1 LQQAAAVS
9 PKGSRNLLPPE
20 QSYVQ
25 FLQQQVR
32 PARALL
38 HAHGLK
44 GFHDLRAAY
53 ACERYLQLTGHAAP
67 VNGGRCLDRT
77 LDRSARR
84 SATNS
89 ATTVFT
95 WSPPT
100 SAASAA
106 REQRYEVVL
115 RHGAVSDCG
124 A

>member
-1 LQQAAAVS
+1 MQQAAAVS
-9 PKGSRNLLPPE
+9 PKGSRNLLSPE

-38 HAHGLK
+38 RAHGLK

-77 LDRSARR
+77 LDRSARKQISHELGHNR
-84 SATNS
+84 IH
-89 ATTVFT
+89 VV
-95 WSPPT
+95 
-100 SAASAA
+100 AAYISSLS
-106 REQRYEVVL
+106 RQ
-115 RHGAVSDCG
+115 GAKV
-124 A
+124 